1 MGSVRR
7 LLRPLKRSLE
17 RAFGIK
23 RPNPDALDGSG
34 KDYWE
39 VRKNYRYFT
48 DVVRLARQHAG
59 NAQSVLDVGP
69 RDTPFVRE
77 LAWIPAKTALDL
89 QFMPMIVGATNLQG
103 DFLQYQPERPFDLVL
118 CLQVLEHLD
127 DPTTFA
133 RKLLAT
139 GKTVIISVPYR
150 WPLGTCKWH
159 PQDPID
165 EEKLLGWMGRPF
177 IDKSIVTDQGAQR
190 IIGVF
195 HGDAYARPP
204 KTGRSGQLAP

>member
-1 MGSVRR
+1 MGFVRT
-7 LLRPLKRSLE
+7 LLRPLKRS
-17 RAFGIK
+17 IK
-23 RPNPDALDGSG
+23 RGLGLDKPKPDLDGSG

-48 DVVRLARQHAG
+48 DVVRLAKAHAPD
-59 NAQSVLDVGP
+59 AKSVLDVGP

-77 LAWIPAKTALDL
+77 LAWIPEKTALDL
-89 QFMPMIVGATNLQG
+89 EFQPTIEGATNLQG
-103 DFLQYQPERPFDLVL
+103 DFLQYRPEKPFDLVL

-139 GKTVIISVPYR
+139 GRTVIISVPYR
-150 WPLGTCKWH
+150 WPLGMCKWH

-165 EEKLLGWMGRPF
+165 EEMLLGWTGRPF
-177 IDKSIVTDQGAQR
+177 LEKSIVKDEGSER
-190 IIGVF
+190 IIAVF
-195 HGDAYARPP
+195 RGDA
-204 KTGRSGQLAP
+204 